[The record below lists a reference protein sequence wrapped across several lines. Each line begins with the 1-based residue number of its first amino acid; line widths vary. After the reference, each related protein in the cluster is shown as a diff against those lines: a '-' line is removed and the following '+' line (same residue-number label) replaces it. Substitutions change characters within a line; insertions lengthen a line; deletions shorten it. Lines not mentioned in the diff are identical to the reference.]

1 MWTKN
6 DIREHS
12 ASRRDIIAA
21 WVTVVIVTTGIFL
34 VSAVIAVVD
43 WLPSNTQPGN
53 IGGRKEKDPWG

>member
-34 VSAVIAVVD
+34 VSAVIALVIND
-43 WLPSNTQPGN
+43 GWLSGLL
-53 IGGRKEKDPWG
+53 